1 MFTEV
6 LTDEILARDY
16 GWTETGRRIFRERYL
31 RKAGVPERVAQ
42 RNGHSDLYGFVP
54 ASGTAFSAEVHI
66 DQALQR
72 LAGFWAHA
80 GLTNGYFDEGAA
92 EAFRT
97 TILDD
102 LRHRRAFPNSPQFFN
117 SGLYWAYGIEPA
129 ADPAWGIDGKPARV
143 WDAQVHACFI
153 QSVEDNLVGE
163 RGISDLLMRQS
174 RVFKGG
180 SGTGTN
186 FSALRERGAG
196 LSGGGSSSGMLS
208 FLGAFDAN
216 AGTVKSGGVNRRS
229 ASMVVIDHDHPDVI
243 EAANLKARGE
253 DEALAMAVGAAVLHE
268 QGLAPYLP
276 PITLGWNGDE
286 SAYAYARG
294 QNANNTIRANG
305 AELWGAYD
313 RGESVDLVSRV
324 DGSVTKIA
332 ARDLVHTIAE
342 AAWYSADPG
351 VQWSDLINAWHTSPS
366 RGEIRAS
373 NPCVTGDT
381 LIMTSEGWR
390 RIDSLCDAPFEVMGG
405 DGQFYPVKPAFK
417 TGNKQVCVITLE
429 NGVRLR
435 CTLDHLITCADGID
449 RPAESLQVGDQVRY
463 WRDICGGSFTTR
475 RVLSILVTRGFEDVY
490 DLTEPNTSHFVANGF
505 VVHNC
510 SEYLFVD
517 DTACNLASIRL
528 SAFLFERRASDWQ
541 KCVDWQGLADCAR
554 RWARVL
560 DISIS
565 AARYPTKRIADLT
578 RDTRT
583 IGLGPMDLGGA
594 LIRLGLHYDSQAG
607 RDCAAAL
614 QATIHGAAGYESQQ
628 LAEALEPCAV
638 WHENRTRFE
647 AVWNKHREATYAL
660 NPYGFVPVYWPM
672 AAGAFR
678 NAQWTV
684 IAPTGTIGLASGCCT
699 TGCEPLYQAEVVK
712 SLAGGGSITLK
723 AACVEDCPDPRAI
736 VTAAELSWDGHL
748 RMVAALQ
755 PFVSGGISKT
765 LNLPHDT
772 TAEAIARIYRRA
784 WELGVKCVSVYRNG
798 SKHSQVLG
806 GGDPDTKVRAILEAA
821 KKPRRD
827 QVAGRLDA
835 ERLTARIANEAC
847 YLTVAWD
854 KEGRPLQLRLEHGSA
869 GGRDAVAAEALSKV
883 CSVALQYGVPLEVL
897 AETLIDV
904 QGGPAGPVVGGSGNV
919 KFAGSVYAWAGRE
932 ILAGAEGAAPASDVS
947 GGVSD
952 TADRACPQCGGSV
965 QRTGTCET
973 CVECGYSL
981 GGCA

>member
-54 ASGTAFSAEVHI
+54 ASGTAFGAETRI

-80 GLTNGYFDEGAA
+80 GLTNSYFDEEAA
-92 EAFRT
+92 EAFRA

-129 ADPAWGIDGKPARV
+129 ADPAWGIDGEPARV

-186 FSALRERGAG
+186 FSALRERDAG

-229 ASMVVIDHDHPDVI
+229 ASMVVIDHDHPDVV

-286 SAYAYARG
+286 SSYAYARG

-305 AELWGAYD
+305 AELWSAYD

-324 DGSVTKIA
+324 DGSVSKIA

-373 NPCVTGDT
+373 NPC
-381 LIMTSEGWR
+381 
-390 RIDSLCDAPFEVMGG
+390 
-405 DGQFYPVKPAFK
+405 
-417 TGNKQVCVITLE
+417 
-429 NGVRLR
+429 
-435 CTLDHLITCADGID
+435 
-449 RPAESLQVGDQVRY
+449 
-463 WRDICGGSFTTR
+463 
-475 RVLSILVTRGFEDVY
+475 
-490 DLTEPNTSHFVANGF
+490 
-505 VVHNC
+505 

-541 KCVDWQGLADCAR
+541 KCVDWEGLAECAR
-554 RWARVL
+554 RWAKVL

-607 RDCAAAL
+607 RDCAAAF
-614 QATIHGAAGYESQQ
+614 QATIHGAAGYESQKIAEDPN
-628 LAEALEPCAV
+628 LAPCAV
-638 WHENRTRFE
+638 WYENEGCF
-647 AVWNKHREATYAL
+647 ADIWIKHAAAL
-660 NPYGFVPVYWPM
+660 VPLEESYGFEPVYWPSVH
-672 AAGAFR
+672 GPFR

-736 VTAAELSWDGHL
+736 VTAADLSWDGHL

-765 LNLPHDT
+765 LNLPHNT

-784 WELGVKCVSVYRNG
+784 WDLGVKCVSVYRDG

-821 KKPRRD
+821 RKPRRA

-835 ERLTARIANEAC
+835 KRLTARIANEAC

-854 KEGRPLQLRLEHGSA
+854 AEGRPLQLRLEHGSA

-932 ILAGAEGAAPASDVS
+932 ILAGEEGMAPASDVS
-947 GGVSD
+947 GSVSGG
-952 TADRACPQCGGSV
+952 AERACPQCGGAV